1 MIKIT
6 RFYNSDEIERY
17 YNFLISKNIKK
28 LGEKIVSLLNKLPKK
43 ENENNKLKF
52 KDLITMDFPTLKRYC
67 NSLDTVNPRYNKI
80 ISHKINEQ
88 NLNAYKKQYKKIF
101 TNMDTTIQ
109 IKNNISLVKNLGVTV
124 CPYCNRNYINSRDD
138 KLGCEFDHYYCK
150 DKYPFFALTLSNLIP
165 SCSTC
170 NRIKSKNHYEFCP
183 FDLEDNKKIEFKV
196 SPPSS
201 YSKIDLVFSGFQEAK
216 DILNLDAAYQ
226 IHKSDVDDMFEREQQ
241 YCNGYLKYLLNL
253 LGMENQIGKN
263 LTESFF
269 DIMIFGEIA
278 KDNFDDYS
286 NISLSKLKKT
296 TYDCIVQLR
305 EN

>member
-165 SCSTC
+165 SCGTC

-241 YCNGYLKYLLNL
+241 YCKDYRKYLLNL